1 MILGE
6 VDPTK
11 VTFLLKLHV
20 QCRAAEDPACQSSLG
35 LQVDR
40 SSTILH
46 LHPVQQVGNWKAVH
60 GLFTVSIS
68 HNLLSQTS
76 HVALVNSKESR
87 KYNEDNGVWGDYIC
101 LCHRQDGKIG
111 TFLRHLL
118 SVQHCTRHVSYFLN
132 SQQCFKV
139 ALHMKKQE
147 LERLRNS
154 CEMPLLISG
163 RAKIWIL
170 PSDSMVSTSARGQ
183 KGPETCWEVRGAQ
196 RSALD
201 MLALR
206 GDAASP

>member
-1 MILGE
+1 M
-6 VDPTK
+6 
-11 VTFLLKLHV
+11 
-20 QCRAAEDPACQSSLG
+20 
-35 LQVDR
+35 
-40 SSTILH
+40 
-46 LHPVQQVGNWKAVH
+46 H
-60 GLFTVSIS
+60 GLFTVSVS
-68 HNLLSQTS
+68 HNLLSQPS

-101 LCHRQDGKIG
+101 LCHRRDGKIG
-111 TFLRHLL
+111 TFLRRPL
-118 SVQHCTRHVSYFLN
+118 SVQHCARHVSYFLN
-132 SQQCFKV
+132 FQQCFKV

-147 LERLRNS
+147 LEGLRNS

-170 PSDSMVSTSARGQ
+170 PSDSMLSTSARGQ
-183 KGPETCWEVRGAQ
+183 KGPETRREVRGAQ